1 MDNELMVDVKSL
13 GLEQVSL
20 PGRGPITKISR
31 IPIIP

>member
-13 GLEQVSL
+13 GLKQVSL
-20 PGRGPITKISR
+20 PGRSPIIKISR